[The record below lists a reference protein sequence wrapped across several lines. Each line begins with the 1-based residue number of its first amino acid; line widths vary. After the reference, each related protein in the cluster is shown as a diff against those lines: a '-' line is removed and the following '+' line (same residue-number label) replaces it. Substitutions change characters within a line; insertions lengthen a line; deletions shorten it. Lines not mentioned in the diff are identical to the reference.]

1 VTDVGYLAAF
11 LGGVLALISPCS
23 ALLLPSFFA
32 YAFTSG
38 RRLLANT
45 AVFYLG
51 LAATLVPLG
60 AGSSAVTGLING
72 HRETVILVA
81 GWVIIALGVAQV
93 LGGGFALRPVMNAQ
107 QRFLRRGG
115 WIAVFGLGA
124 TYGLAGF
131 CSGPILGA
139 VLTIAA
145 VGGQAVR
152 GAALLAVYALGM
164 AAPLFVLAA
173 LWQRFDLGRR
183 QWIRGRA
190 FRLGPLQ
197 LHTTTTVSGLLFI
210 VIGALFVIFNGT
222 ATLSLF
228 GLAPSPQTQLAV
240 QGAVRHATSGV
251 SDLLLLSV
259 VAVVILVIGGIKL
272 RSTTRR
278 SDKATATATARTD
291 ESDSE

>member
-1 VTDVGYLAAF
+1 MTDVGYLAAF

-38 RRLLANT
+38 GRLLANT
-45 AVFYLG
+45 LVFYLG

-60 AGSSAVTGLING
+60 AGSSAVTGLVNG

-81 GWVIIALGVAQV
+81 GWVIIALGVAQ
-93 LGGGFALRPVMNAQ
+93 LFGGGFVIGPVVTVQ
-107 QRFLRRGG
+107 QHFLRRGG

-164 AAPLFVLAA
+164 AAPLFVMAV

-183 QWIRGRA
+183 RWIRGRE
-190 FRLGPLQ
+190 FQVGPLR

-210 VIGALFVIFNGT
+210 IIGVLFVVYNGT
-222 ATLSLF
+222 ATLGLF

-240 QGAVRHATSGV
+240 QGAVRHAA
-251 SDLLLLSV
+251 SDVPDLVVLAA
-259 VAVVILVIGGIKL
+259 VAVVVLIVGAVKL
-272 RSTTRR
+272 RSTRRR
-278 SDKATATATARTD
+278 SP
-291 ESDSE
+291 SE

>member
-1 VTDVGYLAAF
+1 VTDIGYLAAL

-45 AVFYLG
+45 VVFYLG

-72 HRETVILVA
+72 HREIVILVA
-81 GWVIIALGVAQV
+81 GWVIIALGVAQ
-93 LGGGFALRPVMNAQ
+93 LFGGGLVIRPVLDAQ

-145 VGGQAVR
+145 VGGQAMR

-173 LWQRFDLGRR
+173 LWQRFDLGRQR
-183 QWIRGRA
+183 WIRGRE
-190 FRLGPLQ
+190 FQIGRLR

-210 VIGALFVIFNGT
+210 AIGALFVIFNGT
-222 ATLSLF
+222 ATLGLF

-251 SDLLLLSV
+251 SDLVLLAV
-259 VAVVILVIGGIKL
+259 VAAVILIIGAVKL
-272 RSTTRR
+272 RSTSRRPGDATSAPR
-278 SDKATATATARTD
+278 SD
-291 ESDSE
+291 ESHSE